1 MKEEEMDSE
10 VDINSL
16 LMSYLSLEAEKSFE
30 IHLSHFWIDARGIL

>member
-16 LMSYLSLEAEKSFE
+16 LMSYLSLEAEKKLPNS
-30 IHLSHFWIDARGIL
+30 S